1 MKRNR
6 KKSGVC
12 ACVYTRACTRCVHER
27 ALCTTCVCTDAYMHA
42 LCTHVCVVPCVLR
55 VHACACVCM
64 CWGVRMCARACVCC
78 VCACAEV
85 CPPLL
90 WFPECP
96 CKSDPCSQAWTVVR
110 LTPLQTPA
118 PLPGPPRAKL
128 SHRGPRPPCQGNT
141 TNTFLTEF
149 NNMVL

>member
-1 MKRNR
+1 MCTHTCVH
-6 KKSGVC
+6 GVC
-12 ACVYTRACTRCVHER
+12 LCVYMVCVRVRVWMSVHCAHTCVHG
-27 ALCTTCVCTDAYMHA
+27 ALCTACARMCMCVHV
-42 LCTHVCVVPCVLR
+42 LGCTHVCT
-55 VHACACVCM
+55 CM
-64 CWGVRMCARACVCC
+64 RGC